1 MLNRRILKILLTSA
15 EYTNYTKGNIF
26 KLVILLI
33 VSIGLSN
40 VITINN
46 YCNSFIVIVMFSYIS
61 NTNLQDFIIT
71 LFIYNIS
78 HLEG

>member
-1 MLNRRILKILLTSA
+1 MLNQRILKILFTSA
-15 EYTNYTKGNIF
+15 EYTNYTKGIIIF

-40 VITINN
+40 VITIN
-46 YCNSFIVIVMFSYIS
+46 YCNSFIVIVVFSCIS